1 MTPRTLDGIELKEF
15 QDLLRDR
22 TKVLEFDLAG
32 LESDTTGP
40 GAEQAGAS
48 SSAPGHLAELA
59 SDASGKAILYGQ
71 LQSQSGELSEV
82 RDALERLE
90 EGVFGI
96 CDNCNA
102 PIPVE
107 RLRAIPYA
115 RLCMTCKC
123 AEERG

>member
-15 QDLLRDR
+15 QDLLQDR

-115 RLCMTCKC
+115 RLCMSCKSQ
-123 AEERG
+123 EEKR